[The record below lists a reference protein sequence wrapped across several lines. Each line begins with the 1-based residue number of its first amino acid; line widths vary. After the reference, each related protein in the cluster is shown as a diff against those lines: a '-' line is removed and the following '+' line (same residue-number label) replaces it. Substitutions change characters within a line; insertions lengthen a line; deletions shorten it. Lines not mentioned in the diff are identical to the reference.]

1 MWKTIKEFPMY
12 EISPNGLIRNKTNQ
26 RIKKPSIG
34 SRGYPVVSLQREGK
48 QYLRTVHIL
57 LARAFIDNPRNC
69 EQVNHIYGNKLNY
82 DLSNLEWCTRSE
94 NIIHSYE
101 NGLQKN
107 VTNPHGTYKVL
118 TKSQLNIIRGL
129 HELGFVDSKIAECIG
144 CTRGLVSRK
153 IRGMKLR

>member
-1 MWKTIKEFPMY
+1 MIVPAKGHEGFQCSSDGFVIGKRGKPMKGRVDRCGYREVVLSEKGSSRQVLVHRLILSSFYPIKNME
-12 EISPNGLIRNKTNQ
+12 NL
-26 RIKKPSIG
+26 
-34 SRGYPVVSLQREGK
+34 
-48 QYLRTVHIL
+48 
-57 LARAFIDNPRNC
+57 D
-69 EQVNHIYGNKLNY
+69 VNHINGDKLDNR
-82 DLSNLEWCTRSE
+82 LENLEWCTRSE